1 MALET
6 QKIDNRLNELY
17 DELFAVVATLTH
29 FLNGLRDDL
38 AANIYTPETAE
49 RDLETLTYYESMAI
63 ESVLADIVAVARG
76 EEE

>member
-6 QKIDNRLNELY
+6 QKRDNRLNELY